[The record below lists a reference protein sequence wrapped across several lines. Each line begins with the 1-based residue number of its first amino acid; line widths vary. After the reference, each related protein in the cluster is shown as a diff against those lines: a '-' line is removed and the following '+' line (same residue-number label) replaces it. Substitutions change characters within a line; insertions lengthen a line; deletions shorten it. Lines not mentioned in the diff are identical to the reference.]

1 MPSVF
6 LALRKDMPLPGI
18 VRKRLTHKKNTNI
31 SHMAEVKKALLE
43 SADTFIIHYAKI
55 KASLGRIFRIE
66 AMLIILIFCE

>member
-18 VRKRLTHKKNTNI
+18 VPKRLTPKKNTNI
-31 SHMAEVKKALLE
+31 SHMAEVKRLCL
-43 SADTFIIHYAKI
+43 SQQDTLIQYAEI
-55 KASLGRIFRIE
+55 KASLGRIFSIE